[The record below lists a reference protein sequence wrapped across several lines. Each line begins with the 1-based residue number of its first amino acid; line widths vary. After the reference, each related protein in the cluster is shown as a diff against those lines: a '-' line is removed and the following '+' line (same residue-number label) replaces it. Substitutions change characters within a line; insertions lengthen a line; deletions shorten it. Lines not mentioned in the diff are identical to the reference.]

1 MEFNQQENQERTTD
15 IYEQLPFYPKPPL
28 IPLPD
33 WQTMAS
39 LKGMGIKQSP
49 VSSLVI
55 KTLMALTGFKKF
67 YRNLPET
74 MENYLRTTNTR
85 GAGLFALINSASL
98 ALRDDP
104 RSLTPAQRA
113 ATLIFGAYGFYDDL
127 MSGKLEPDKYKDQ
140 VLEMG
145 QYPNLFSTCL
155 TIEGK
160 TAKLFKSKRTDQITV
175 LINGRFFILN
185 VGHPGKTTTLPQL
198 ANTLQKLVDRVQ
210 EETPDGNPNS
220 PGIISGVAHPVQLRM
235 FGRILKN
242 PVNKAT
248 FGQLRHS
255 FLTLCLDINDQPQ
268 DYAEAAKITQS
279 KNFHNRWYHSALQ
292 IVVFGNGKASTMLN
306 FNTYIDGNPMMRGS
320 AEIERRAEQ
329 IPLETDDAAT
339 LDAPKELRWQLN
351 PMFIERA
358 TEVARTVLDD
368 QKATFVLDGYGKTF
382 YQNKN
387 LAPVPAFM
395 VAVDMAAKTLIGQ
408 HVHIAQYLSVSKY
421 RCMNLANA
429 DATTPEVQAFVDY
442 VEQEDFDKA
451 EARKL
456 MEAAI
461 ESQRKAYSMARK
473 NIPPSQVISIFVS
486 SQKGFKKLWIT
497 SMLATAMIFLRLLGL
512 YKSEE
517 MQAVASHPDIKPE
530 IKVVGRPGIRL
541 PYIKYFGFHYQIM
554 DDKTVIT
561 FMPSTKWQISNQ
573 KLLETIR
580 EKLKII
586 DEIFQ

>member
-1 MEFNQQENQERTTD
+1 
-15 IYEQLPFYPKPPL
+15 
-28 IPLPD
+28 
-33 WQTMAS
+33 
-39 LKGMGIKQSP
+39 
-49 VSSLVI
+49 
-55 KTLMALTGFKKF
+55 
-67 YRNLPET
+67 
-74 MENYLRTTNTR
+74 
-85 GAGLFALINSASL
+85 
-98 ALRDDP
+98 
-104 RSLTPAQRA
+104 
-113 ATLIFGAYGFYDDL
+113 
-127 MSGKLEPDKYKDQ
+127 
-140 VLEMG
+140 
-145 QYPNLFSTCL
+145 
-155 TIEGK
+155 
-160 TAKLFKSKRTDQITV
+160 
-175 LINGRFFILN
+175 
-185 VGHPGKTTTLPQL
+185 
-198 ANTLQKLVDRVQ
+198 
-210 EETPDGNPNS
+210 
-220 PGIISGVAHPVQLRM
+220 
-235 FGRILKN
+235 
-242 PVNKAT
+242 
-248 FGQLRHS
+248 
-255 FLTLCLDINDQPQ
+255 
-268 DYAEAAKITQS
+268 
-279 KNFHNRWYHSALQ
+279 
-292 IVVFGNGKASTMLN
+292 VVFGNGKASTMLN

-339 LDAPKELRWQLN
+339 LDAPKELRWQVN

-368 QKATFVLDGYGKTF
+368 QKATFVLDGFGKTF

-456 MEAAI
+456 MDAAI
-461 ESQRKAYSMARK
+461 ESQRKAYSKARK
-473 NIPPSQVISIFVS
+473 NMPPSQVISIFVS

-586 DEIFQ
+586 DKIFQ

>member
-33 WQTMAS
+33 WKTMAS

-248 FGQLRHS
+248 FEQLRHS

-368 QKATFVLDGYGKTF
+368 QKATFVLDGFGKTF

-461 ESQRKAYSMARK
+461 ESQRKAYSKARK
-473 NIPPSQVISIFVS
+473 NMPPSQVISIFVS

-497 SMLATAMIFLRLLGL
+497 FMLATAMIFLRLLGL

-517 MQAVASHPDIKPE
+517 MQAVASHPDIKSE

-541 PYIKYFGFHYQIM
+541 PYIKYLGFHYQIM

-573 KLLETIR
+573 KLLETIQ

>member
-248 FGQLRHS
+248 FEQLRHS

-368 QKATFVLDGYGKTF
+368 QKATFVLDGFGKTF

-461 ESQRKAYSMARK
+461 ESQRKAYSKARK
-473 NIPPSQVISIFVS
+473 NMPPSQVISIFVS

>member
-1 MEFNQQENQERTTD
+1 MAFNQQENQERTGD

-33 WQTMAS
+33 WNTMVS
-39 LKGMGIKQSP
+39 LQGMGIKQNP
-49 VSSLVI
+49 ISSLVI

-74 MENYLRTTNTR
+74 MENYLRSTNTR

-104 RSLTPAQRA
+104 RPLTPAQRA
-113 ATLIFGAYGFYDDL
+113 ATLVFGAYGFYDDL

-140 VLEMG
+140 ILEMG

-185 VGHPGKTTTLPQL
+185 VGHPGKTTTLAQL
-198 ANTLQKLVDRVQ
+198 TNTLQELIDRVK
-210 EETPDGNPNS
+210 EETPDGNPNA

-235 FGRILKN
+235 FGQILKN
-242 PVNKAT
+242 PTNKTT
-248 FGQLRHS
+248 FEQLRHS

-279 KNFHNRWYHSALQ
+279 KNFHNRWYHSALL
-292 IVVFGNGKASTMLN
+292 IVVFGNGKASTLLN

-320 AEIERRAEQ
+320 AKIERRAEKM
-329 IPLETDDAAT
+329 PLEDNASAS
-339 LDAPKELRWQLN
+339 LDAPKELRWQVNLLL
-351 PMFIERA
+351 IERA
-358 TEVARTVLDD
+358 AEVARKVLDD
-368 QKATFVLDGYGKTF
+368 QKATFVLDGFGKTF
-382 YQNKN
+382 YQSKS

-395 VAVDMAAKTLIGQ
+395 VAMDMAVKELIGR
-408 HVHIAQYLSVSKY
+408 HVHIAQYLSFSKY

-442 VEQEDFDKA
+442 VEKEDFDKTK
-451 EARKL
+451 AREM

-461 ESQRKAYSMARK
+461 ESQRKAYSQARK
-473 NIPPSQVISIFVS
+473 NMPPSQVISIFVS

-517 MQAVASHPDIKPE
+517 MEAVASHPDIKPE
-530 IKVVGRPGIRL
+530 IMVVGRPGIRL

-573 KLLETIR
+573 KLVEIIW

-586 DEIFQ
+586 DALFQ

>member
-33 WQTMAS
+33 WQTMVS

-248 FGQLRHS
+248 FEQLRHS

-329 IPLETDDAAT
+329 IPVETDNAAT
-339 LDAPKELRWQLN
+339 LDAPKELRWQVN

-382 YQNKN
+382 YQDKN

-395 VAVDMAAKTLIGQ
+395 VAVDMAAKALIGQ

-442 VEQEDFDKA
+442 VEQEDFEKD

-461 ESQRKAYSMARK
+461 ESQRKAYSKARK
-473 NIPPSQVISIFVS
+473 NMPPSQVISIFVS

-517 MQAVASHPDIKPE
+517 MQVVASHPDIKPE

-586 DEIFQ
+586 DKIFQ

>member
-33 WQTMAS
+33 WQTMVS

-248 FGQLRHS
+248 FEQLRHS

-329 IPLETDDAAT
+329 IPVETDNAAT
-339 LDAPKELRWQLN
+339 LDAPKELRWQVN

-382 YQNKN
+382 YQDKN

-395 VAVDMAAKTLIGQ
+395 VAVDMAAKALIGQ

-442 VEQEDFDKA
+442 VGQEDFDKA

-461 ESQRKAYSMARK
+461 ESQRKAYSKARK
-473 NIPPSQVISIFVS
+473 HMPPSQVISIFVS

-497 SMLATAMIFLRLLGL
+497 FMLATAMIFLRLLGL

-517 MQAVASHPDIKPE
+517 MQVVASHPDIKPE

-586 DEIFQ
+586 DKIFQ

>member
-160 TAKLFKSKRTDQITV
+160 TAKLFKSKRTDQITI

-248 FGQLRHS
+248 FEQLRHS

-329 IPLETDDAAT
+329 IPVETDDAAT
-339 LDAPKELRWQLN
+339 LDAAKELRWQLN

-368 QKATFVLDGYGKTF
+368 QKATFVLDGFGKTF

-461 ESQRKAYSMARK
+461 ESQRKAYSKARK
-473 NIPPSQVISIFVS
+473 NMPPSQVISIFVS

-512 YKSEE
+512 YNSEE

>member
-98 ALRDDP
+98 ALRDDQ

-248 FGQLRHS
+248 FEQLRHS

-329 IPLETDDAAT
+329 IPVETDDAAT

-368 QKATFVLDGYGKTF
+368 QKATFVLDGFGKTF

-442 VEQEDFDKA
+442 VEQENFDKA

-461 ESQRKAYSMARK
+461 ESQRKAYSKARK
-473 NIPPSQVISIFVS
+473 NMPPSQVISIFVS

-517 MQAVASHPDIKPE
+517 MQAVASHPDIKSE

>member
-160 TAKLFKSKRTDQITV
+160 TAKLFKSKRTDQITI

-339 LDAPKELRWQLN
+339 LDAAKELRWQLN

-368 QKATFVLDGYGKTF
+368 HKATFVLDGFGKTF

-473 NIPPSQVISIFVS
+473 NMPPSQVISIFVS

>member
-248 FGQLRHS
+248 FEQLRHS

-339 LDAPKELRWQLN
+339 LDAPKELRWQVN

-368 QKATFVLDGYGKTF
+368 QKATFVLDGFGKTF

-456 MEAAI
+456 MDAAI
-461 ESQRKAYSMARK
+461 ESQRKAYSKARK
-473 NIPPSQVISIFVS
+473 NMPPSQVISIFVS

-586 DEIFQ
+586 DKIFQ